1 MILADTS
8 IWVDHFR
15 ANDPELASQL
25 RLGQIVIH
33 PFIIAE
39 LALGILPQRGKT
51 LRSLDLLPSV
61 RIAQLDEVRRMIEL
75 RRLFSLGIGL
85 TDAHLIAAVFITPST
100 LLWTRD
106 KRLRSVAE
114 SLDIHVNLQ

>member
-8 IWVDHFR
+8 IWIDHFR
-15 ANDPELASQL
+15 ANDPELARQL
-25 RLGQIVIH
+25 RLGQIVVH

-39 LALGILPQRGKT
+39 LALGSLPQREHT

-61 RIAQLDEVRRMIEL
+61 RVARLDEVRQMIES
-75 RRLFSLGIGL
+75 RKLFSLGIGL
-85 TDAHLIAAVFITPST
+85 TDAHLIAAVFITPSA

-114 SLDIHVNLQ
+114 SLDIHVDLP

>member
-8 IWVDHFR
+8 VWIDHFR
-15 ANDPELASQL
+15 ADDLELANQL
-25 RLGQIVIH
+25 RLGQIVTH

-39 LALGILPQRGKT
+39 LALGSLPQRGKT

-61 RIAQLDEVRRMIEL
+61 RVAQLDEVRQMIES
-75 RRLFSLGIGL
+75 RKLFSLGIGL
-85 TDAHLIAAVFITPST
+85 TDAHLIAAVLITTST

-106 KRLRSVAE
+106 KRLRSVAK
-114 SLDIHVNLQ
+114 SLDIHINLP